1 MQWQRSEDLSKPHP
15 NPKFI
20 PDSESLRLAALQA
33 SWRRDHRVA
42 QRRIAWRW
50 TTWYVQR
57 YAPHA
62 FAALLLLAGVAYLSG
77 VRPSWSWP
85 ENPSTDREPMPRY
98 VPPLVPVAVIP
109 ADAPPDTPDI
119 AVEDDDAPLV
129 LRNSLNFETRSPTA
143 TPVVQTS
150 ADTLSLKPENWLHSK
165 EP

>member
-1 MQWQRSEDLSKPHP
+1 
-15 NPKFI
+15 
-20 PDSESLRLAALQA
+20 
-33 SWRRDHRVA
+33 
-42 QRRIAWRW
+42 
-50 TTWYVQR
+50 
-57 YAPHA
+57 
-62 FAALLLLAGVAYLSG
+62 
-77 VRPSWSWP
+77 
-85 ENPSTDREPMPRY
+85 MPRY